1 MDRHIKEAMDA
12 LDRITLEIDGNGE
25 DTKIIPSYTLTVNAL
40 RWTATYRQY
49 RDEEGWKADIGV
61 FHRRGFILFEVEPN
75 ADYWTKDR
83 IKRHAR
89 EAYKNYKTI
98 KQEERA

>member
-1 MDRHIKEAMDA
+1 MDGHIKEAMDA
-12 LDRITLEIDGNGE
+12 LDRITLEIAGDGE
-25 DTKIIPSYTLTVNAL
+25 DKRIIPSYTLTVNAL

-61 FHRRGFILFEVEPN
+61 FHKKGFVILEVFPS

-83 IKRHAR
+83 IKRHAK
-89 EAYKNYKTI
+89 EAYKQYKTI
-98 KQEERA
+98 KREEA